1 MCVSVYLGGSVAEA
15 FEQQGDNMN
24 SSSSDLCLLLSLYQ
38 GSETG
43 AQLCASSQTE
53 KHININGTKYADN
66 NMSKNNAF
74 FDLPYIT
81 RYGAV
86 FAYTPDISSRTK
98 PG

>member
-1 MCVSVYLGGSVAEA
+1 MCVYVCVCVYLGGSVAEA

-53 KHININGTKYADN
+53 KHININSKNIQT
-66 NMSKNNAF
+66 NMSKKKKKHF
-74 FDLPYIT
+74 LIFHM
-81 RYGAV
+81 
-86 FAYTPDISSRTK
+86 
-98 PG
+98 

>member
-1 MCVSVYLGGSVAEA
+1 MKGSQVSHHTNRETNVCVCVYLGGSVAEA

-53 KHININGTKYADN
+53 KHININTTN
-66 NMSKNNAF
+66 IQT
-74 FDLPYIT
+74 IT
-81 RYGAV
+81 
-86 FAYTPDISSRTK
+86 
-98 PG
+98 